1 MAGENHHGMGA
12 VAEGEWHIE
21 LDQGWTPWMV
31 EGLPCQGIP
40 DGPFRYSYGKT
51 EFEAQ
56 FQSEMEGIQTNLS
69 TGKKRPLRKQARQ
82 PIPSSEGSD
91 SRKVHQK
98 SVVNKRP
105 GTLTAQVSSSADKPP
120 AAKVETLPTC
130 YFLASSG
137 SQSYDG
143 EFEWLIELE
152 KGWTPWMPENQPFQ
166 GRTDQ
171 PLRYTLGRYDF
182 EVNFTSESHGTQ
194 TNLATGKVRRIQRRH
209 KAEPMPAWE
218 GTGIRRRPV
227 SGGTANLPAAP
238 PSSEA
243 RIAQARRAERR
254 ADGGYPGGTLSSPVQ
269 EKTSVRDRR
278 STEMQRPRVS
288 QSAQSESQP
297 CRSGSRLERNSAA
310 VPHYMRGLKSKTQA

>member
-1 MAGENHHGMGA
+1 MAGEQHHGMGA
-12 VAEGEWHIE
+12 VEEGEWYIE
-21 LDQGWTPWMV
+21 LDQGWTPWIV
-31 EGLPCQGIP
+31 EGLQCQGMI
-40 DGPFRYSYGKT
+40 DAPFRYTYGKT

-56 FQSEMEGIQTNLS
+56 FQSETEGIQTNLS
-69 TGKKRPLRKQARQ
+69 TGKKRLLRKQARQ
-82 PIPSSEGSD
+82 PISSSEGSD
-91 SRKVHQK
+91 SHRMHQQP
-98 SVVNKRP
+98 VVVK
-105 GTLTAQVSSSADKPP
+105 KPP

-137 SQSYDG
+137 TQSYDG
-143 EFEWLIELE
+143 DFEWLIELE

-182 EVNFTSESHGTQ
+182 EVNFASESHGTQ

-227 SGGTANLPAAP
+227 SGCTADLPAAP
-238 PSSEA
+238 PSSKA
-243 RIAQARRAERR
+243 HIAQARRAERR
-254 ADGGYPGGTLSSPVQ
+254 AVGGYPGGTLSSPVQ
-269 EKTSVRDRR
+269 NKTSVEERCL
-278 STEMQRPRVS
+278 TELQRPRVS
-288 QSAQSESQP
+288 KSAQSVSQS
-297 CRSGSRLERNSAA
+297 CRSGSRLERNSAT

>member
-1 MAGENHHGMGA
+1 MAGEHHHGMGA
-12 VAEGEWHIE
+12 AAEGEWYIE

-31 EGLPCQGIP
+31 EGLPCQGIS
-40 DGPFRYSYGKT
+40 DAPFRYSYGKT

-56 FQSEMEGIQTNLS
+56 FQSETEGIQTNLS
-69 TGKKRPLRKQARQ
+69 TGKQRVLRKQTTS
-82 PIPSSEGSD
+82 PSEGSD
-91 SRKVHQK
+91 SRRMHQQP
-98 SVVNKRP
+98 VVNKRP
-105 GTLTAQVSSSADKPP
+105 GILTGQVSSSAEKPP

-130 YFLASSG
+130 YFLASSAT
-137 SQSYDG
+137 QYDG
-143 EFEWLIELE
+143 DFEWLIELE
-152 KGWTPWMPENQPFQ
+152 KGWTPWLPENQPFQ

-171 PLRYTLGRYDF
+171 PLRYTLGRYGF
-182 EVNFTSESHGTQ
+182 EVNFASESHGTQ

-227 SGGTANLPAAP
+227 SGGTADLPAAP

-254 ADGGYPGGTLSSPVQ
+254 ASGGYPGGGAQSALGRERGPDQ
-269 EKTSVRDRR
+269 KQTS
-278 STEMQRPRVS
+278 EMQRPRVS

-297 CRSGSRLERNSAA
+297 CRSGSRLERNSAT